1 MSENLTVT
9 FRVPLGLALS
19 KYVLE
24 LTHLQVLSL
33 VLEWHPSLVADCYA
47 ARREQ
52 IIHPSPSAFPAI
64 SVSSKAIP
72 SLSATWPFP
81 RGGQFPQHPWETESQ
96 FQISYRVHPVTSKS
110 S

>member
-52 IIHPSPSAFPAI
+52 IIHPFPAI

-72 SLSATWPFP
+72 SLSALEPH
-81 RGGQFPQHPWETESQ
+81 GGRFPQHPWETESQ

>member
-24 LTHLQVLSL
+24 PTHLQVLSL

-72 SLSATWPFP
+72 SLSALEPCGGRFP
-81 RGGQFPQHPWETESQ
+81 RHPWETESQ
-96 FQISYRVHPVTSKS
+96 LQISYRVHPVTSKS